1 MPSPRSARAACVPSP
16 GGCRWCGIDAR
27 IHARQWVES
36 VGWHAWVAP
45 TDEQR
50 KERMLLRRAQRP
62 ASGQ

>member
-36 VGWHAWVAP
+36 VGWHVWQTP

-50 KERMLLRRAQRP
+50 KERMRARRARRSAPDQ
-62 ASGQ
+62 